1 MSATGWRPGKLLALI
16 DPIDLDQR
24 IAAASGSAGRSA
36 ALEQAAASQVA
47 DASARLALA
56 RSEAARG
63 EELFRGGWLTRTALD
78 QRRQALAAA
87 EAGLAASAGQPFGR
101 LCRIAAGPGRS
112 GRPCRSRRP
121 TCVWSPPKPGWS
133 SAALPNRA
141 RPWWPG
147 RP

>member
-1 MSATGWRPGKLLALI
+1 MPSTVFLGWRAPGALPRMHLRRFFVVPKRVGLAKSEHPKALF
-16 DPIDLDQR
+16 PLDQR
-24 IAAASGSAGRSA
+24 IAAASGSTGRSA

-87 EAGLAASAGQPFGR
+87 
-101 LCRIAAGPGRS
+101 
-112 GRPCRSRRP
+112 
-121 TCVWSPPKPGWS
+121 T
-133 SAALPNRA
+133 
-141 RPWWPG
+141 
-147 RP
+147 